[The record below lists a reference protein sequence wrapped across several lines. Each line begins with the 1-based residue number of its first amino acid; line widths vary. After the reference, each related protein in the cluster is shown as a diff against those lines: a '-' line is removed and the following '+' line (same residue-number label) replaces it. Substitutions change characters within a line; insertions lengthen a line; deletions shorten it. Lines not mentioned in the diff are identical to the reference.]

1 MTGFA
6 LGLDRFVTSG
16 IFFWS
21 PHFSRLRVLT
31 KGLTEGWWDSLD
43 TVWTGWTRWDQCSA
57 SERQFAVATNI
68 NWYWQAPLCCS
79 IRFNWWW
86 SFKHN
91 QHTYHRLPDGILF
104 LWEQNLGIRYV
115 LCQEAVTN
123 YPPQLWPLCNWL
135 VKMSRKFLQNTKVPH
150 CWYFSDTRFISF
162 VTLMGLLTIK
172 NHFCTTFSGTDFT
185 ISCWR
190 EYVEMVEL
198 AGNYNNFKSR

>member
-1 MTGFA
+1 MFSQRPDWGLVGQF
-6 LGLDRFVTSG
+6 GHSLDRAEQGGTNARPVSG
-16 IFFWS
+16 N
-21 PHFSRLRVLT
+21 LRWTPTLIDIDRRRSAARYVLT
-31 KGLTEGWWDSLD
+31 GDEVIL
-43 TVWTGWTRWDQCSA
+43 
-57 SERQFAVATNI
+57 
-68 NWYWQAPLCCS
+68 
-79 IRFNWWW
+79 
-86 SFKHN
+86 KHN

-172 NHFCTTFSGTDFT
+172 NHFCYNVSFS
-185 ISCWR
+185 R
-190 EYVEMVEL
+190 
-198 AGNYNNFKSR
+198 